1 MKKTL
6 IERIDV
12 GAGGAASITFSS
24 IPQTYDGL
32 YVLFSGRSTD
42 TSISD
47 QYDPLLYRLN
57 DSTTGY
63 SARTLVGT
71 GSVTGSNAPTTDT
84 ASVGGTW
91 GRLTFNGIGN
101 SLTTSNTFSSVSF
114 YLPNYTASANKS
126 GSMDMVYEN
135 NATRAGQEIDAS
147 LWSNTA
153 AVTQV
158 AFALKAGSFAS
169 GSSVTLYGI
178 TAGSDGTTTVS

>member
-6 IERIDV
+6 IERIEV

-24 IPQTYDGL
+24 IPADYTDL
-32 YVLFSGRSTD
+32 LVKLSVRSTD
-42 TSISD
+42 TSVAD
-47 QYDPLLYRLN
+47 GYDPLLYRLN

-63 SARTLVGT
+63 SARTLIGT
-71 GSVTGSNAPTTDT
+71 GSAAFSNAPTTDT

-91 GRLTFNGIGN
+91 GRPVFNGIAN
-101 SLTTSNTFSSVSF
+101 SLTTSNTFSSISF

-126 GSMDMVYEN
+126 GSIDMVFEN
-135 NATRAGQEIDAS
+135 NATRAEQEIDAL

-158 AFALKAGSFAS
+158 AFALKLGSFVQY
-169 GSSVTLYGI
+169 SSATLYGI
-178 TAGSDGTTTVS
+178 SA